1 MIAPMPA
8 HQASR
13 YRRRARLALRAQAI
27 AAATPAYRAGCA
39 AYGDAWL
46 FTHPSTR
53 RVERALAR
61 AVRTS
66 QVRSSGPCVDPI
78 VARWREVVG
87 PACLSCFC
95 DRCRAAVSA

>member
-1 MIAPMPA
+1 MAPVSSR
-8 HQASR
+8 QAR
-13 YRRRARLALRAQAI
+13 RCRRRARIALRAQVV

-53 RVERALAR
+53 RVERALVR

-87 PACLSCFC
+87 PACLCCFC
-95 DRCRAAVSA
+95 DRCRAEVSA